1 MCVLAL
7 LLEPGRLLVAAN
19 RDELF
24 DRPSAPPAE
33 VEPGV
38 VAGRDLAA
46 GGAWLGYNS
55 HGLFVAVTNRKSPAS
70 TPDALSRGLLVREAL
85 RCRRLT

>member
-19 RDELF
+19 RDEAF

-33 VEPGV
+33 VEPGI
-38 VAGRDLAA
+38 VAGRDLRA
-46 GGAWLGYNS
+46 GGTWLGYNN
-55 HGLFVAVTNRKSPAS
+55 HGLFVAVTNRKEPAAAV
-70 TPDALSRGLLVREAL
+70 DAYSRGLLAREAL

>member
-1 MCVLAL
+1 MCVLAM

-19 RDELF
+19 RDERV

-38 VAGRDLAA
+38 VAGRDLLA
-46 GGAWLGYNS
+46 GGTWLGVNS
-55 HGLFVAVTNRKSPAS
+55 HGLFVALTNRKIPAS
-70 TPDALSRGLLVREAL
+70 TPDAPSRGLLAREAL